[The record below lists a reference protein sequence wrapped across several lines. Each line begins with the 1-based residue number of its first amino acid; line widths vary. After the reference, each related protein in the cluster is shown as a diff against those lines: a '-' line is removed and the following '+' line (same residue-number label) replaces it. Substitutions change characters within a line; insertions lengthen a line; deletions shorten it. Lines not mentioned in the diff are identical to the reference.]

1 MVIEKNKKSISLT
14 KVLGFSNREIT
25 SLYLRPIMMSAIVFQ
40 GMTLFID
47 NRLLKE
53 VWEAAVRNEMSGF
66 LPYDTSLSTLILLAV
81 AGMILLIGILFL
93 EYHRIRHIPMEM
105 ALKGHE

>member
-1 MVIEKNKKSISLT
+1 MTDLKSQYVGSVIDENSLMAVVKQLQTSMGSMMQVMTIAALFIYFVLMYLLTKMVIEKNKKSISLT

-47 NRLLKE
+47 NRLSAMK
-53 VWEAAVRNEMSGF
+53 
-66 LPYDTSLSTLILLAV
+66 
-81 AGMILLIGILFL
+81 
-93 EYHRIRHIPMEM
+93 
-105 ALKGHE
+105 